1 MVDSPDGPL
10 SLVLHR
16 YLDKPA
22 RVLVKRWKRDHP
34 ITIAL
39 TLEECAVVAR
49 AHEEVVRQVAI
60 APQSATSAG
69 SDLDLTDLLVAIE
82 RAAQ

>member
-1 MVDSPDGPL
+1 MVDNPDGPL

-16 YLDKPA
+16 YFDKPA

-39 TLEECAVVAR
+39 TLEECALVAR
-49 AHEEVVRQVAI
+49 AHEEVTRQVAL
-60 APQSATSAG
+60 APHAGTSAG
-69 SDLDLTDLLVAIE
+69 SDLDLTGLLEAID